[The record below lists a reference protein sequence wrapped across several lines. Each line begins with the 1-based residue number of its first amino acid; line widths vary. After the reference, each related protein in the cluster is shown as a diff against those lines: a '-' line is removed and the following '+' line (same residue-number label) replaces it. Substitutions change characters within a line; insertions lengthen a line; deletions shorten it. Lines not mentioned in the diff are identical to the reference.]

1 LLQQLCNSFKQG
13 IFFGILERPIG
24 EIFFFFFSVHVVFHR
39 QYSPIMSEMEQELD
53 QNKATASHKE
63 QTTTA
68 EKRNACESGLD
79 PKVLCE
85 DTDFDLS

>member
-1 LLQQLCNSFKQG
+1 
-13 IFFGILERPIG
+13 
-24 EIFFFFFSVHVVFHR
+24 
-39 QYSPIMSEMEQELD
+39 MSEMEQELD

-85 DTDFDLS
+85 DTDFVLS